1 MSVTRRILVGL
12 LLCAATF
19 APSPHVLPALSRGHT
34 SGARPVLPAHPLGAS
49 IRIGRRSRGG
59 RPVLPLHAV
68 PPVVLRTIAL
78 RTNPYDIAI
87 NQRLGLVYVT
97 SVTGGVTGLDAA
109 TGMVRYTLPPL
120 LRADVIEPDTPPLVA
135 VDEVAGLLY
144 VSNSRNGAPAIIGVF
159 DARTGALRRRLAAG
173 LGAVALA
180 LDARAG
186 RLYVMS
192 IGQGGRVH
200 TFDTRSG
207 AFVRALYVPVSNNG
221 ASVAVDARR
230 GRAYIGTDEGVSVV
244 DARTGT
250 GIRPIPTDDFEN
262 HTLAV
267 DDRSGSLVVAG
278 WGARGSDLSIID
290 ARNRHVLHA
299 TDTGDVPDAVAVDAV
314 TRRIFASSS
323 DTVGDTVGRTT
334 LHVLDV
340 DTGAVVHTG
349 THVGADAVV
358 QTIDPQTGRVYLTGD
373 PPGTPEGGAGPPGP
387 GQVTV
392 LDGRDGAVLRRLT
405 VGPSP
410 SSVALDGRTRRA
422 FVVNQGAWDPY
433 GKVLVPGSVTV
444 IAT

>member
-1 MSVTRRILVGL
+1 MR
-12 LLCAATF
+12 
-19 APSPHVLPALSRGHT
+19 
-34 SGARPVLPAHPLGAS
+34 
-49 IRIGRRSRGG
+49 
-59 RPVLPLHAV
+59 
-68 PPVVLRTIAL
+68 PVVLRTIAL

-87 NQRLGLVYVT
+87 DQRLGLVYVT
-97 SVTGGVTGLDAA
+97 SVMGGVTVLDAA

-120 LRADVIEPDTPPLVA
+120 VRADVIEPDIPPLVA
-135 VDEVAGLLY
+135 VDETAGRLY
-144 VSNSRNGAPAIIGVF
+144 VSNSPNGAPAIIGVF
-159 DARTGALRRRLAAG
+159 DARTGTLLRRLAAG

-180 LDARAG
+180 LDAGVG

-192 IGQGGRVH
+192 VGQGGRVH

-230 GRAYIGTDEGVSVV
+230 GRVYIGTDEGVSVV
-244 DARTGT
+244 DARTGS

-267 DDRSGSLVVAG
+267 DDRSGYLVVAG
-278 WGARGSDLSIID
+278 WGASGTDLSIID

-299 TDTGDVPDAVAVDAV
+299 TDTGDVPDAVVVDAT
-314 TRRIFASSS
+314 TRRIIATSSEE
-323 DTVGDTVGRTT
+323 VGAPMGRTT
-334 LHVLDV
+334 LHVLDL
-340 DTGAVVHTG
+340 DTGAVVHTD
-349 THVGADAVV
+349 TYVGMNVVV
-358 QTIDPQTGRVYLTGD
+358 QTIDPRTGRVYLTGD
-373 PPGTPEGGAGPPGP
+373 PAGTPEGGDARPGP
-387 GQVTV
+387 GRVTV